1 MKKDKIA
8 IVGAGVGGT
17 AILNFLLKLPSVEI
31 CYVCDVDSHAPGILL
46 AKKNNIRYGT
56 GGQSSKVLHDLK
68 TDLIFEVTGNAR
80 VFEKLSHDKSINEKL
95 ISAAGTKIMFD
106 LLDAQDSIQQ
116 KIEECKKGLEEKI
129 IERTKAL
136 EKSNLLLQEE
146 MRHQEQLN
154 QKLQQINN
162 EKTKYLLQATHQLKA
177 PFAAIQSYVDIILN
191 GYTGGINQH
200 TATIM
205 QKIKTRCDMLS
216 TSIKEMLELANL
228 KSYIDHEQ
236 SNHAKCQLES
246 IILEVI
252 GSYQV
257 LAKEKNIQLSTSF
270 HCQCPDIFCHTEQ
283 IKILLSVLI
292 DNAIKYTPGGKCI
305 EVETALINNKV
316 VLKVKDQGI
325 GIKSDYFNKVFQ
337 EYFRSNRATEF
348 NPNGT
353 GLGLAI
359 AKEIVNLHDFKIAI
373 ESTVDQGST
382 FSVTMT

>member
-17 AILNFLLKLPSVEI
+17 AILKFLLKLQNVEI
-31 CYVCDVDSHAPGILL
+31 CYICDIEPNAPGILL
-46 AKKNNIRYGT
+46 AKKNNIKYGT
-56 GGQSSKVLHDLK
+56 GGQCNKVLGDLK
-68 TDLIFEVTGNAR
+68 TDLIFEVTGDAS
-80 VFEKLSHDKSINEKL
+80 VFEKLREDEKINKRL
-95 ISAAGTKIMFD
+95 ISATGTKIIFD
-106 LLDAQDSIQQ
+106 LLDAQDSIQH
-116 KIEECKKGLEEKI
+116 KLEEYKNGLEDKI
-129 IERTKAL
+129 IERTDEL

-177 PFAAIQSYVDIILN
+177 PFAAIQSYVDIILD
-191 GYTGGINQH
+191 GYTGGINQQ
-200 TATIM
+200 TAAIM
-205 QKIKTRCDMLS
+205 QKIKTRCDLLS

-236 SNHAKCQLES
+236 KNHVKCQLES
-246 IILEVI
+246 IIREVI
-252 GSYQV
+252 GNYQV
-257 LAKEKNIQLSTSF
+257 LAQEKNIQLSTSF
-270 HCQCPDIFCHTEQ
+270 QCHCPDIFCHVEQ

-292 DNAIKYTPGGKCI
+292 DNAIKYTPSGKNI
-305 EVETALINNKV
+305 NVETALINNKV

-325 GIKSDYFNKVFQ
+325 GIKSDYFYKVFK

-359 AKEIVNLHDFKIAI
+359 ANEIVKLHDFKIEI
-373 ESTVDQGST
+373 ESTVEQGST
-382 FSVTMT
+382 FSITMN

>member
-17 AILNFLLKLPSVEI
+17 AILKYLLKLPSVEI
-31 CYVCDVDSHAPGILL
+31 SYVCDVDPNAPGIIL
-46 AKKNNIRYGT
+46 AKKNNIRSGT

-68 TDLIFEVTGNAR
+68 TDLVFEVTGNAS
-80 VFEKLSHDKSINEKL
+80 VFKKLSKDEQINQRL
-95 ISAAGTKIMFD
+95 ISAAGTKIIFD

-116 KIEECKKGLEEKI
+116 KIEECKNGLEYKI
-129 IERTKAL
+129 IERTEAL

-177 PFAAIQSYVDIILN
+177 PFAAIQSYVDIILD
-191 GYTGGINQH
+191 GYTGGVNQH

-205 QKIKTRCDMLS
+205 QKIKIRCDMLS

-246 IILEVI
+246 IIQEVI

-257 LAKEKNIQLSTSF
+257 LAQEKNIQLTTSF
-270 HCQCPDIFCHTEQ
+270 HCHCPDIFCHTEQ

-292 DNAIKYTPGGKCI
+292 DNAIKYTPGGKRI